1 LRVLVVT
8 GRLAEESVRRKVSGL
23 DVDVDVHT
31 VPVSVAAFITPENTA
46 EALSGLPPGEYD
58 IILLPGTVMG
68 DVSPVEEATGIPA
81 FKGPTDANDLPL
93 VLSLLGEIELSKTR
107 SASELILDV
116 KRELAHSEIEGI
128 ESNWREVL
136 KERGGFVI
144 GGDGYEVPV
153 GSAFPMRV
161 IAEIVNAPTL
171 NMEAVRKRAIY
182 YEAEG
187 ADIIDIGML
196 AGKPMPEAIEGL
208 VEAVRSSVKL
218 PISIDT
224 LDPSEIKAAV
234 DAGVDLVLSVDGGNL
249 DEAAPW
255 VVDVPVVVLPTNM
268 KLGILPK
275 GAEERFIALE
285 ENLLLARN
293 LGVKKVIADLV
304 LEPAVKPGLLESLR
318 AYQLFRM
325 VDETTPVLF
334 GLGNVTELIDADST
348 GVNGL
353 LAALACEVGADLLFV
368 PEHSTKA
375 RSSVRET
382 VTAAKMMF
390 LAGRRETPPKDLGVD
405 LLVLKEKRWVE
416 EPYEPTIDESVEIL
430 DARGEEGLGLD
441 RKGWFVIRIDRECG
455 KVVTTHFKDKD
466 EPDAI
471 VKGRGAREIYQTIIR
486 RGLVGKYD
494 HAAYLGKE
502 LMKAELA
509 LRLGRSYVQ
518 DGDLF

>member
-1 LRVLVVT
+1 MRVLLVT
-8 GRLAEESVRRKVSGL
+8 GRLAEESVRRIVSGL
-23 DVDVDVHT
+23 DFDVDVQT
-31 VPVSVAAFITPENTA
+31 LPVSVAAFITPESTT
-46 EALSGLPPGEYD
+46 EALRNQPTAEYD
-58 IILLPGTVMG
+58 IILLPGAVVG
-68 DVSPVEEATGIPA
+68 DVSPVEEATGVPT

-93 VLSLLGEIELSKTR
+93 VLSLFGEIELSKTR
-107 SASELILDV
+107 SASEFIQDI
-116 KRELAHSEIEGI
+116 KRERALSEIRDVE
-128 ESNWREVL
+128 ENWREII
-136 KERGGFVI
+136 EEQGGFVV
-144 GGDGYEVPV
+144 GREGCEVPV

-171 NMEAVRKRAIY
+171 DVEEVRRRATY

-196 AGKPMPEAIEGL
+196 AGQPEPEAIEGL
-208 VEAVRSSVKL
+208 VEAVRSSAGL

-224 LDPSEIKAAV
+224 LDPAEIKAAV
-234 DAGVDLVLSVDGGNL
+234 DAGVDLVLSVDGGNM
-249 DEAAPW
+249 EEVAPH
-255 VVDVPVVVLPTNM
+255 VSDVPVVVLPSNM
-268 KLGILPK
+268 KEGILPK

-293 LGVKKVIADLV
+293 LGMGKLIADPV

-318 AYQLFRM
+318 AYQLFRI

-353 LAALACEVGADLLFV
+353 LAALASEVGADLLFV
-368 PEHSTKA
+368 PEYSTKA
-375 RSSVRET
+375 RRSVRET
-382 VTAAKMMF
+382 ATAAKMMF
-390 LAGRRETPPKDLGVD
+390 LAKRRDTPPKDLGVD

-416 EPYEPTIDESVEIL
+416 RPYERAQEEGAEVIE
-430 DARGEEGLGLD
+430 ARGEEALVLD
-441 RKGWFVIRIDRECG
+441 REGWFVIRVDREKG
-455 KVVTTHFKDKD
+455 EVVAIHYRSR
-466 EPDAI
+466 EGPDAVI
-471 VKGRGAREIYQTIIR
+471 RGRGAREIYQTIAR
-486 RGLVGKYD
+486 KGLVGKYD

>member
-1 LRVLVVT
+1 MRVLLVT
-8 GRLAEESVRRKVSGL
+8 GRLAEESVRRIVSGL
-23 DVDVDVHT
+23 DVDVDVQT
-31 VPVSVAAFITPENTA
+31 LPVSVAAFITPESTT
-46 EALSGLPPGEYD
+46 EALRNQPMAGYD
-58 IILLPGTVMG
+58 VILLPGTVVG
-68 DVSPVEEATGIPA
+68 DVSPVEEATGVPT

-107 SASELILDV
+107 SASEFIQGI
-116 KRELAHSEIEGI
+116 KRERALSEIRDVE
-128 ESNWREVL
+128 ENWREVIE
-136 KERGGFVI
+136 KQGGFVV
-144 GGDGYEVPV
+144 GREGCEVPV

-171 NMEAVRKRAIY
+171 DVEDVRRRAIY
-182 YEAEG
+182 YETEG

-196 AGKPMPEAIEGL
+196 AGRPAPEAIEGL
-208 VEAVRSSVKL
+208 VKAVRSSAGL

-224 LDPSEIKAAV
+224 LDPAEIKAAV
-234 DAGVDLVLSVDGGNL
+234 DAGVDLVLSVDRGNI
-249 DEAAPW
+249 EEVAPY
-255 VVDVPVVVLPTNM
+255 VSDVPVVVLPSNM
-268 KLGILPK
+268 KEGILPK

-293 LGVKKVIADLV
+293 LGLGKVIADPV

-325 VDETTPVLF
+325 VDGTTPVLF

-353 LAALACEVGADLLFV
+353 LTALASEVGADLLFV
-368 PEHSTKA
+368 PEYSTKA
-375 RSSVRET
+375 HGSVRET

-390 LAGRRETPPKDLGVD
+390 LANRRDTPPKDLGVD

-416 EPYEPTIDESVEIL
+416 RPYDRAHEESTEVLE
-430 DARGEEGLGLD
+430 ARGEEDLVLD
-441 RKGWFVIRIDRECG
+441 REGWFVISVDRE
-455 KVVTTHFKDKD
+455 KD
-466 EPDAI
+466 EVVASHFRSRDGPDVI
-471 VKGRGAREIYQTIIR
+471 IRGRGAREIYQTIAR
-486 RGLVGKYD
+486 KGLVGKYD